1 MGTPDSG
8 SASKS
13 KEEIQEAMRL
23 EISPISSPINI
34 DNTAKRNSI
43 GTKSVATTI
52 KDIRQVADSKTES
65 SKFAVKSAINTT
77 SMVDSAVTSK
87 KSETGSDVMINGEA
101 KEESKRYPFKKVG
114 SIISS
119 E

>member
-1 MGTPDSG
+1 
-8 SASKS
+8 
-13 KEEIQEAMRL
+13 
-23 EISPISSPINI
+23 
-34 DNTAKRNSI
+34 
-43 GTKSVATTI
+43 
-52 KDIRQVADSKTES
+52 
-65 SKFAVKSAINTT
+65 
-77 SMVDSAVTSK
+77 MVDSAVTSK

>member
-1 MGTPDSG
+1 M
-8 SASKS
+8 
-13 KEEIQEAMRL
+13 
-23 EISPISSPINI
+23 

-52 KDIRQVADSKTES
+52 KDIRQVADSKVES
-65 SKFAVKSAINTT
+65 SRFAVKSAINTT
-77 SMVDSAVTSK
+77 SMIDSAVTSK
-87 KSETGSDVMINGEA
+87 KSETGSDFLINVES